1 MLLGLRGRSIFR
13 CILRV
18 APYVVVMKDVF
29 VLLLLAVFG
38 LGLVLGVVHFVLA
51 SLLWKDVHV

>member
-18 APYVVVMKDVF
+18 VLYAVVMKDGL

-38 LGLVLGVVHFVLA
+38 LGLVLGVVHVVLVR
-51 SLLWKDVHV
+51 LLWKGFHV

>member
-18 APYVVVMKDVF
+18 AHYVVVMKDVF

-38 LGLVLGVVHFVLA
+38 LGLVLGIVHLVLVR
-51 SLLWKDVHV
+51 LLWKDVHV